1 MAYLNATSKEK
12 FIIPNIENDI
22 LLGNSIGAG
31 YIDVDCS
38 VHVNRSREIV
48 GERFEDSTI
57 FGCSLNIISYTTHKC
72 ENSCEKIF
80 DSYQYKE
87 NNSQILTKMKTNA
100 DPIIADLHC
109 VTISDDKIFPVDDT
123 LENASSFGICDLFEQ
138 TSLNVRLNLSKCEI
152 IWSELNIC
160 NIKAD
165 SWLIKIVVLYLIA
178 LDI

>member
-1 MAYLNATSKEK
+1 
-12 FIIPNIENDI
+12 
-22 LLGNSIGAG
+22 
-31 YIDVDCS
+31 
-38 VHVNRSREIV
+38 
-48 GERFEDSTI
+48 
-57 FGCSLNIISYTTHKC
+57 
-72 ENSCEKIF
+72 
-80 DSYQYKE
+80 
-87 NNSQILTKMKTNA
+87 MKTNA